1 MQLLLYMFF
10 VYLDFSKAFD
20 TVPHSLLL
28 LKLQAVG
35 IDGKV
40 LSWIRDFLT
49 NRQQRVMIKGT
60 CSGWC
65 RVRSGVPQG
74 SVLGPTLFLVF
85 VKDLLDGIGS
95 EGKLFADD
103 AKIYQRVMT
112 PYDAEN
118 LQADLQKLEEWS
130 HKWSLS
136 FNKDKCAVMH
146 FGRSNQ
152 GYAYSLNGSTLS
164 STSKEKDLGI
174 IVTSDLKPSAQAAR
188 AAAAANSML
197 GRIKRTFT
205 CLDDETMPALYKALV
220 RPHMEYA
227 IQTWSPYLKKD
238 IKMLEKVQRR
248 ATKLVKSIS
257 HLTYEDRLKCLGLT
271 TLEKRRKRGDMI
283 EVFKLLKGYDL
294 LRMEGNFLKL
304 DNGSNNRKTRGHS
317 LKLSKPRHRTWK
329 RHQFFSSRVVD
340 DWNRLP
346 ESVVTCQSV
355 NSFKHHYDQYQKND

>member
-1 MQLLLYMFF
+1 
-10 VYLDFSKAFD
+10 
-20 TVPHSLLL
+20 
-28 LKLQAVG
+28 
-35 IDGKV
+35 
-40 LSWIRDFLT
+40 
-49 NRQQRVMIKGT
+49 
-60 CSGWC
+60 
-65 RVRSGVPQG
+65 
-74 SVLGPTLFLVF
+74 
-85 VKDLLDGIGS
+85 
-95 EGKLFADD
+95 
-103 AKIYQRVMT
+103 
-112 PYDAEN
+112 
-118 LQADLQKLEEWS
+118 
-130 HKWSLS
+130 
-136 FNKDKCAVMH
+136 MH

-152 GYAYSLNGSTLS
+152 GYTYSLNGSTLS
-164 STSKEKDLGI
+164 STSNERVLGI